1 MSSPAGAPSAA
12 SAAKEGKG
20 KVRLEKVL
28 NRMRSVFRK
37 DESSRRKSVPPP
49 SGATSEPNVPTAA
62 ATKSKPVP
70 PATKEQ
76 PEYPGATKIPRSQ
89 IHEERAKKLGARFG
103 LEIKPSE
110 WHSTEGDVLRVEN
123 ECPGCQHTR
132 CKKCTRYPSKR
143 NESEQQANREKREAL
158 AKKHRENAPIIP
170 SYDYAPTTIVLK
182 RPSKTGGQDLIYK
195 KHRMRVRR
203 FCHVCNSLISTQSK
217 QARTCGNCGH
227 RRCGDCPRDP
237 DERTKYPYGYPN
249 DEPGEKFKGVHSCH
263 ECGKKFPPNADNGAD
278 CPACSHR
285 KCSDCRRVRPRKVEP
300 ELSPDVLESLRLR
313 WEELKL
319 SES

>member
-20 KVRLEKVL
+20 KDRIEKVL
-28 NRMRSVFRK
+28 NRMRSVFK
-37 DESSRRKSVPPP
+37 KGESSRRKSGLPP
-49 SGATSEPNVPTAA
+49 SKETSEPQVPTAA
-62 ATKSKPVP
+62 ATKSEPVP
-70 PATKEQ
+70 PATKKQ

-89 IHEERAKKLGARFG
+89 VQEERAKKLGARFG

-132 CKKCTRYPSKR
+132 CKKCTQYPSKR
-143 NESEQQANREKREAL
+143 NERERQANREKREAL

-182 RPSKTGGQDLIYK
+182 RPSKTGGQDLVFR

-203 FCHVCNSLISTQSK
+203 YCH
-217 QARTCGNCGH
+217 AM
-227 RRCGDCPRDP
+227 RRLPEESG
-237 DERTKYPYGYPN
+237 
-249 DEPGEKFKGVHSCH
+249 
-263 ECGKKFPPNADNGAD
+263 
-278 CPACSHR
+278 R
-285 KCSDCRRVRPRKVEP
+285 KS
-300 ELSPDVLESLRLR
+300 
-313 WEELKL
+313 
-319 SES
+319 

>member
-1 MSSPAGAPSAA
+1 MSSPAGGPSAA

-20 KVRLEKVL
+20 KDRLEKVL
-28 NRMRSVFRK
+28 HRMRTVFRK
-37 DESSRRKSVPPP
+37 GESSRRKSAPPP
-49 SGATSEPNVPTAA
+49 SGATGEPKVPTAA
-62 ATKSKPVP
+62 ATKSEPVP

-110 WHSTEGDVLRVEN
+110 WHSAEGDVLRVEKSVRMRIHR
-123 ECPGCQHTR
+123 ECHHTR
-132 CKKCTRYPSKR
+132 CKKCIRYPSKR
-143 NESEQQANREKREAL
+143 NESEQQANRERREAL
-158 AKKHRENAPIIP
+158 AKKHKENAPIIP
-170 SYDYAPTTIVLK
+170 SYDYTPTTIVLK
-182 RPSKTGGQDLIYK
+182 RPSKTNGQDLIYK
-195 KHRMRVRR
+195 KQRMRVR
-203 FCHVCNSLISTQSK
+203 
-217 QARTCGNCGH
+217 

-237 DERTKYPYGYPN
+237 DERAKYPYGYPN

-263 ECGKKFPPNADNGAD
+263 ECGKKFPPNADNGAH
-278 CPACSHR
+278 CPNCSHR

-300 ELSPDVLESLRLR
+300 EFSPEVLESLRLR

-319 SES
+319 GES